1 MLPEMLSYTPSP
13 TVSLD
18 DRDMYIRSQGYAL
31 VSVEQLKLLSE
42 WMGSRSVVEVFSGTG
57 YLMYHLDRLKPQGV
71 VYKAYDNRSWSDVSP
86 RYLDPYFGTK
96 KNALRANLSRFD
108 VVMMMWPEYRKR
120 HGFKI
125 ARKMEVGQY
134 LIYQGEWNGN
144 AGCPR
149 LFIELSENFEL
160 VQPITDKLQMYQIRY
175 TNFWR
180 DIPYT
185 SRDHFRIYKKVS
197 KHV

>member
-13 TVSLD
+13 TIPHD
-18 DRDMYIRSQGYAL
+18 DRDMYIQTQGYAL
-31 VSVEQLKLLSE
+31 VSKEQLGLLSG
-42 WMGSRSVVEVFSGTG
+42 WLGSRSVVEVFSGTG

-71 VYKAYDNRSWSDVSP
+71 VYKAYDNRSWSMVSP
-86 RYLDPYFGTK
+86 RYLEPYFGTK

-108 VVMMMWPEYRKR
+108 VVMLMWPEYRKR
-120 HGFKI
+120 HGFNI

-134 LIYQGEWNGN
+134 LIYQGEWNGLT
-144 AGCPR
+144 GCGR

-160 VQPITDKLQMYQIRY
+160 IQPITDELQKYQIRY
-175 TNFWR
+175 IDEWDGSSYFT
-180 DIPYT
+180 
-185 SRDHFRIYKKVS
+185 DHFRIYKKVS